1 MEFVLWQ
8 VRVRKEA
15 VFFSPLLHFHLD
27 FPTPSSSY
35 CRTGIAVNYP
45 TEWGNSIITYYKSV
59 WTHALTSNYTKQ
71 VPACV
76 QKITIG
82 KLHLGIGGTI
92 TKGWKVKFLNNKII
106 QQNKIENRTPGNKSN
121 KNVSSVYEKPYKIS
135 EIYESRHKQI

>member
-45 TEWGNSIITYYKSV
+45 TEWGNSIIIY
-59 WTHALTSNYTKQ
+59 
-71 VPACV
+71 
-76 QKITIG
+76 
-82 KLHLGIGGTI
+82 
-92 TKGWKVKFLNNKII
+92 LNQFEPTPWLQII
-106 QQNKIENRTPGNKSN
+106 QNKCLH
-121 KNVSSVYEKPYKIS
+121 VYKKLQLASYIWGLEVLLPKDEK
-135 EIYESRHKQI
+135 